1 MRETAL
7 FVEDYAHRAVVGAL
21 VRRVVREAGIEARF
35 EWRNASGGA
44 GRVARELRDFL
55 SDLDREAPQAPGARR
70 PDLVIVATDANC
82 RGVRE
87 RAQEILPKNPGR
99 PFPIV
104 LAIPDSHI
112 ERWLL
117 LDGAAFRKI
126 FGRGCDA
133 PDSKC
138 ARNRYKQMLTQ
149 QIAKAGMRPPVGG
162 IEFAEDLVEAMD
174 LDRAARADRSLAR
187 FLSELTRAL
196 QTPGAGARD

>member
-21 VRRVVREAGIEARF
+21 VRRVVREAGVEARF
-35 EWRNASGGA
+35 AWRNVSGGA
-44 GRVARELRDFL
+44 GRVARELREFL
-55 SDLDREAPQAPGARR
+55 NDLDRDAPEAPGSRR

-82 RGVRE
+82 RGERE
-87 RAQEILPKNPGR
+87 RAREILPKDPGR

-104 LAIPDSHI
+104 LAIPDPHI

-138 ARNRYKQMLTQ
+138 ARNRYKQMLTR
-149 QIAKAGMRPPVGG
+149 QIAKAGIQPLVGG
-162 IEFAEDLVEAMD
+162 MEFAEDLVEAMD
-174 LDRAARADRSLAR
+174 LERAARADRSLDR
-187 FLSELTRAL
+187 FLSNLKHAL
-196 QTPGAGARD
+196 DAPGAGARE